1 MEDKIKNNNMNNIY
15 IKVKKY
21 RIAQKIVSSGPV
33 ILLSCI
39 LTLGLTVASI
49 PLSNVL
55 YEASII
61 SRSVATAAVF
71 GFPLI
76 TLVGG
81 VAATTFGISALSNH
95 FENKKDEGIKELMEL
110 SMQKGNNFDRIMP
123 KTKTKIEKEINE
135 YTSVKNN
142 KIMAKVNF
150 FASVVKDYQLI
161 KQELEEEWKIYLFDK
176 ISQEVSDE
184 LIKEII
190 FGLMLLNSNN
200 SIEKIYEKLP
210 KNITVMEALIYFS
223 PKGEELKNVLPK
235 LDSDIA
241 TQLNIMNSVYTTL
254 FLTLHK

>member
-1 MEDKIKNNNMNNIY
+1 MKNKIKDNNMNDIY
-15 IKVKKY
+15 NKVKKY
-21 RIAQKIVSSGPV
+21 RIAQKIVSGVPG
-33 ILLSCI
+33 ILLGCL
-39 LTLGLTVASI
+39 LTLGLAISSI

-55 YEASII
+55 YKAGII
-61 SRSVATAAVF
+61 SENVGIAAVL
-71 GFPLI
+71 GFPII

-81 VAATTFGISALSNH
+81 IVTTAFGIDALSNH

-110 SMQKGNNFDRIMP
+110 SKQKGNNFDSTMP
-123 KTKTKIEKEINE
+123 KTKIKIEKEINE

-142 KIMAKVNF
+142 QIMAKVNF
-150 FASVVKDYQLI
+150 FASVVKDNQLI

-210 KNITVMEALIYFS
+210 KNIAVIEALVYFS
-223 PKGEELKNVLPK
+223 PKGEELEKVLSER
-235 LDSDIA
+235 DDDIDINN
-241 TQLNIMNSVYTTL
+241 NIALYTTL
-254 FLTLHK
+254 FLHR

>member
-1 MEDKIKNNNMNNIY
+1 MKNKIKDNNINNIY
-15 IKVKKY
+15 KKVKKY
-21 RIAQKIVSSGPV
+21 RMAQKIVSGVPG
-33 ILLSCI
+33 ILLGCV
-39 LTLGLTVASI
+39 LTLGLAISSI
-49 PLSNVL
+49 PLSNIL
-55 YEASII
+55 YEAGII
-61 SRSVATAAVF
+61 SENVSIVAVF
-71 GFPLI
+71 GFPVI

-81 VAATTFGISALSNH
+81 IATMAFGLDALSNH
-95 FENKKDEGIKELMEL
+95 FKNKKDEGIKELMEL

-210 KNITVMEALIYFS
+210 KNIAVIEALVYFS
-223 PKGEELKNVLPK
+223 PKGEELEKVLSER
-235 LDSDIA
+235 DDDIDINN
-241 TQLNIMNSVYTTL
+241 NIALYTTL
-254 FLTLHK
+254 FLHR

>member
-1 MEDKIKNNNMNNIY
+1 MKDNNINNIY
-15 IKVKKY
+15 NKVKKY
-21 RIAQKIVSSGPV
+21 RIAQKIVSSGTV

-49 PLSNVL
+49 PLANIL
-55 YEASII
+55 YEAGII
-61 SRSVATAAVF
+61 SKNVSIVTFF

-81 VAATTFGISALSNH
+81 ISATTFGISALSNY
-95 FENKKDEGIKELMEL
+95 FENKKDEGIKELIEL
-110 SMQKGNNFDRIMP
+110 NTQKENNFDRTTP
-123 KTKTKIEKEINE
+123 KTKSKIEKEIKE
-135 YTSVKNN
+135 YTNVKNDQ
-142 KIMAKVNF
+142 IMTKVNF
-150 FASVVKDYQLI
+150 FASIAKANQLI
-161 KQELEEEWKIYLFDK
+161 RQDLEEEWKIYLFDK

-200 SIEKIYEKLP
+200 SIETIYEKLP
-210 KNITVMEALIYFS
+210 KSKIVMEALIYFS
-223 PKGEELKNVLPK
+223 PKGEELKNILPK

-254 FLTLHK
+254 YLTLHK